1 MPKPALPAKGHGLPA
16 MAHNLMPDGSGPGST
31 VTKEGNNPMVCLS
44 YRQPWA
50 NLVLTKEKRV
60 ETRGMNYTVLAGRWH
75 AIHASSTWS
84 LEQRRLMETEPFK
97 SRLAY
102 HGVTAGNAVHS
113 NMPRGALVGVAFVS
127 IIEPTIAASISD
139 QERAFG
145 NYDKGRWA
153 YHLGDVFPLAE
164 PILYT
169 GRLGVW
175 HLPPAIERKLM
186 IGLQLQDGQLP
197 DDLTSEDLLN
207 EAVNQARERRLRQQQ
222 AEDTVARA
230 NRVLNRDTRTPI
242 ERMIDKAVGR
252 G

>member
-1 MPKPALPAKGHGLPA
+1 
-16 MAHNLMPDGSGPGST
+16 MAHNLKPDGSGPGST
-31 VTKEGNNPMVCLS
+31 VTKTKGNNPMLCLS

-50 NLVLTKEKRV
+50 TLVLSKEKRV

-84 LEQRRLMETEPFK
+84 LEQRRLMDTEPFR

-102 HGVTAGNAVHS
+102 HGVTAGNAVHA

-127 IIEPTIAASISD
+127 IIEPTIAASITD

-145 NYDKGRWA
+145 VYDKGRWA
-153 YHLGDVFPLAE
+153 YHLGDIFTLAD

-175 HLPPAIERKLM
+175 HLPPAIEHKLM
-186 IGLQLQDGQLP
+186 IGLQLQDDLP
-197 DDLTSEDLLN
+197 ADLTSEALLN
-207 EAVNQARERRLRQQQ
+207 DAVNQDRQRRLQRQQS
-222 AEDTVARA
+222 EDSVARA
-230 NRVLNRDTRTPI
+230 LRDLTGGGADTRTPI

>member
-1 MPKPALPAKGHGLPA
+1 ML
-16 MAHNLMPDGSGPGST
+16 
-31 VTKEGNNPMVCLS
+31 CLS

-60 ETRGMNYTVLAGRWH
+60 ETRGMNYSVLAGRWH

-84 LEQRRLMETEPFK
+84 LEQRKLMDTEPFRA
-97 SRLAY
+97 RLAY
-102 HGVTAGNAVHS
+102 HGVTAGNAVQW

-127 IIEPTIAASISD
+127 YIQPTIAASISD

-145 NYDKGRWA
+145 VYDKGRWA
-153 YHLGDVFPLAE
+153 YHLGDVFTLAD

-175 HLPPAIERKLM
+175 HLQPTVERKLM
-186 IGLQLQDGQLP
+186 IGLQLHDDLP
-197 DDLTSEDLLN
+197 VDLTSEDLLN
-207 EAVNQARERRLRQQQ
+207 DAVNQARERHLRQQQ
-222 AEDTVARA
+222 TEDTVNRA
-230 NRVLNRDTRTPI
+230 VRHLSGADARDTRTPI